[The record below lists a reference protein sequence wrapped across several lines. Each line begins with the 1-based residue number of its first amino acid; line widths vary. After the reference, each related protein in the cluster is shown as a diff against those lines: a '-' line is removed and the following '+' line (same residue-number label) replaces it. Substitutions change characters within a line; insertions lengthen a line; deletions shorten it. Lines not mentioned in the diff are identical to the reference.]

1 MNSIITKRV
10 IRRHNRGWTDSIIT
24 KRVIRR
30 HNRGKDGQHYHQ
42 KKKDKGTN
50 NDLQIT
56 IRKLKI
62 GQHENTQIRGWIQL
76 HDLLIY
82 VAGLCTCMHLIMLN
96 DLDGLFAVLYC
107 AMMNLYITFKNLHKG
122 NAWWIFRNNCT
133 DEVFKTAV
141 VFVIVW

>member
-1 MNSIITKRV
+1 MTNSIITKRV
-10 IRRHNRGWTDSIIT
+10 IRSITGGRTDSIIT
-24 KRVIRR
+24 KKEKGQRDKQRSTN
-30 HNRGKDGQHYHQ
+30 HYQKTKDRAAR
-42 KKKDKGTN
+42 N
-50 NDLQIT
+50 P
-56 IRKLKI
+56 
-62 GQHENTQIRGWIQL
+62 TQIRGWTQL

-141 VFVIVW
+141 VLVIVW